1 MHGMLHA
8 RELPVKASAKGDHGR
23 VLFLERELALRK
35 ELACMH
41 ETSAKNQQIKEIA
54 RTRQILIDVLSE

>member
-1 MHGMLHA
+1 
-8 RELPVKASAKGDHGR
+8 
-23 VLFLERELALRK
+23 LERELALRK

-54 RTRQILIDVLSE
+54 RTRQILIDVLKE